1 MKPRRKELDG
11 RRSESRSVK
20 PADTETSKDAFC
32 VLPSIE
38 DFPSDDGYL
47 SFEQVKRLAEKHS
60 VPTDSVGAF
69 FNDLNSALSL
79 LPLLKKAIALR
90 AESPK
95 RNNRIKKIHGL
106 SSQLLKNLQ
115 DWEVLQNGLLISGR
129 DPLAIAF
136 SDIKKLEL
144 SLGVLMIATEEA
156 DESAPGRGR
165 RKTSDADI
173 GFVIELL
180 GVHSKYSTQKSTSY
194 KQRSGPY
201 AGAALEFVLD
211 VYKHIKERRANRET
225 IGKYIDSARSRMKVL
240 AQQKVPCNPK

>member
-38 DFPSDDGYL
+38 DFPSNEGYF
-47 SFEQVKRLAEKHS
+47 SFEQVKRLAETHA
-60 VPTDSVGAF
+60 VPSDSFGAF
-69 FNDLNSALSL
+69 FNDLNSALSFL
-79 LPLLKKAIALR
+79 TLLKKAIALR

-144 SLGVLMIATEEA
+144 SLGALITATEVA
-156 DESAPGRGR
+156 NESAPGRRR
-165 RKTSDADI
+165 RKTTDADI
-173 GFVIELL
+173 NFVMELL
-180 GVHSKYSTQKSTSY
+180 NIYLKYSTQKGTSY
-194 KQRSGPY
+194 KNEGLY
-201 AGAALEFVLD
+201 VGAALEFVCD
-211 VYKHIKERRANRET
+211 VYKHVKGRRANRGT
-225 IGKYIDSARSRMKVL
+225 IGKYIEIARPKL
-240 AQQKVPCNPK
+240 KAAAQSKKCAS